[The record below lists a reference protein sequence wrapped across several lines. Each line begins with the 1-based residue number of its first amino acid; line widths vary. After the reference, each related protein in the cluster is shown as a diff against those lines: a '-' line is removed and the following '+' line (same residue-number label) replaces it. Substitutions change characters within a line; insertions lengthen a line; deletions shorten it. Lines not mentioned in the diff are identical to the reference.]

1 MRMVMAKATM
11 FWHFGIVCLYI
22 AVAYPSLCCWK
33 GDQHKEPM
41 IDTKIIWIDNDL
53 AGLQKKLKRLQRM
66 LKLLPRLNNI
76 MQLTFQGG

>member
-1 MRMVMAKATM
+1 MAMATM
-11 FWHFGIVCLYI
+11 SWHFGTVCLYI
-22 AVAYPSLCCWK
+22 AVPYPSLCCWK

-41 IDTKIIWIDNDL
+41 INKKIIWIDNDL